1 MTARTAAPFLCAAL
15 FAVFPCASAQ
25 AAPAA
30 EWTVMVY
37 MNGKNDLEDFA
48 LADVNEMEAALPE
61 GVNVV
66 VELGR
71 MNGYSSA
78 DGDWRGV
85 RRYLVKKDADPV
97 KINSELLADLGPAD
111 MGKPETL
118 AGFGRW
124 ARSAY
129 PAKKYMLVVWNHGS
143 GWLKSSGA
151 KGISFDYETGSHI
164 NTPDLGKALKEI
176 GRVDV
181 LAFDACLMQM
191 AEVAYELKDSA
202 EFITA
207 SEEVEAVYGYPYD
220 RLLGALAGHVSMGP
234 EELARAVVKVYGE
247 DYAARGETYTHS
259 YIKTAAMAGLR
270 ERADAFAK
278 AVMAAG
284 EKKVVKGALQDA
296 ICYRI
301 LQNTDLYDLARL
313 ITENTASPE
322 AAAAGRGLMAYISDS
337 LVGANTAG
345 GPAEGGQDYKLS
357 KGIAVYAPGVA
368 IEPGYGELAWA
379 KDSGWDEFIAW
390 YLPFM
395 R

>member
-1 MTARTAAPFLCAAL
+1 
-15 FAVFPCASAQ
+15 
-25 AAPAA
+25 
-30 EWTVMVY
+30 MVY

-48 LADVNEMEAALPE
+48 LADMNEMESALPA

-71 MNGYSSA
+71 MSGYSSA
-78 DGDWRGV
+78 DGDWKGV
-85 RRYLVKKDADPV
+85 RRYLVKKDADPA

-118 AGFGRW
+118 ADFGSW
-124 ARSAY
+124 ARTAY

-143 GWLKSSGA
+143 GWLKSSGD

-176 GRVDV
+176 GGVDV

-202 EFITA
+202 EFIVG
-207 SEEVEAVYGYPYD
+207 SEEVEAVSGYSYD
-220 RLLGALAGHVSMGP
+220 RLLGALSKDVSMGS
-234 EELARAVVKVYGE
+234 EELARAAVKAYGD

-259 YIKTAAMAGLR
+259 YVKTAAMEGLR
-270 ERADAFAK
+270 KRTDAFAK

-313 ITENTASPE
+313 ITEGTASPE
-322 AAAAGRGLMAYISDS
+322 VAAAGRELMAYVSGS
-337 LVGANTAG
+337 LVGLNTAG
-345 GPAEGGQDYKLS
+345 GPADGGQDYKLS

-368 IEPGYGELAWA
+368 LEPGYSELAWA
-379 KDSGWDEFIAW
+379 KTSGWHEFITW